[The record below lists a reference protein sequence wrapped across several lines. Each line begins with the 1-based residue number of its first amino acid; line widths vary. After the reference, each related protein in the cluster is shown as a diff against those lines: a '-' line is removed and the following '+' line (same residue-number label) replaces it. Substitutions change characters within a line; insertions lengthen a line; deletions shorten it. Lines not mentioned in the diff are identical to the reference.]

1 MPRQTDPSDERGV
14 ELLPQASVK
23 AIRLATNLGITT
35 MGRVL
40 LMTLFV
46 VLSCSAF
53 GQSPGGIS
61 TNLQLWLPA
70 ENYAGGAAWTDASGN
85 GRNATKTGSVGNTT
99 LYNFHNVPT
108 GFTTAN
114 YFSVAHHTN
123 LNTNSGAISVI
134 AVGLSGNGT
143 YAPFVSKTADQTWP
157 NGWVMATSDPMSHLG
172 FTTGNWDGTGTTNVA
187 KQTGVPTTT
196 PYIASGFGNGASTN
210 QVSVCY
216 NGTTVATN
224 SSTKT
229 SSNVPLRVGFDGDAY
244 GFNGGNIAEV
254 IMYNANL
261 SAGDRQRV
269 WSYLAVKYGITLNN
283 GGTNYVN
290 SSGTVVWNITT
301 NSGYNNDI
309 FGIGRDNTSSLHQR
323 QGTSINSGQQPV
335 IAHGTTLVNL
345 NSAGADLST
354 NNSFLIAGADNGAS
368 TFDTWLSG
376 FDDMNSRIT
385 RIWRVQE
392 SGTIGT
398 VTVAWPSSDASI
410 QLLVSNNAT
419 FDGADNAYPTTA
431 ITINGTAYR
440 QASVDLSNGQYF
452 TFGSIVASPGGY
464 WNNLALWLT
473 TDRAGVAP
481 GSNATS
487 WADVSKTGNPVESVG
502 TRTLQQPDAAH
513 NFQPYFTSFSSTSYF
528 KDVNSSIA
536 PQNTLQA
543 TELTMF
549 AVARINS
556 ATADGRIMGIDDND
570 PNANDPGLSVFD
582 AAARFHRVSTSTINL
597 SSTNLAQ
604 VGRTSVF
611 SAYTSGTTAG
621 VGVDGVYNTQAI
633 TAGGGMR
640 GDILTVGYGTT
651 TTAGALPGDLQ
662 EVIWY
667 KRTLSA
673 TEIKQVE
680 SYLAL
685 KHGLTLG
692 PTGNNTAT
700 YNYLNSIGTVVW
712 NRATHSGFNNNI
724 TGIGRDDASSLDQKQ
739 STNVNGAGCV
749 TLSLGNIATGNA
761 VNANTFNQDRSFLIV
776 GNDNGAHNAVFN
788 DPACYNQLPAGV
800 QGRIQRRWKVQRT
813 NFTQTITLAFDQ
825 SALVGHLPVSNLRLM
840 IDDDGTDWTNATVI
854 SGATSAGGRVVFTG
868 VDLSAGTYFTLGS
881 ANLNST
887 PLPVELISFEGRIV
901 QEGNQL
907 TWRTATETNNDHFE
921 LERSEDG
928 ATFGWL
934 ADIAAVGNSQ
944 QVTSYVFVDQLPQN
958 GLNYYRLM
966 QVDEDGTFTYSPVV
980 VLNNSRKDKDD
991 CLVRTLESE
1000 GLYMLHCAASDRTT
1014 LQLISPAGQPIH
1026 TAVFGGSA
1034 MLEVDLRRY
1043 ASGIYFARITD
1054 GTTVKTY
1061 KLLRP

>member
-1 MPRQTDPSDERGV
+1 
-14 ELLPQASVK
+14 
-23 AIRLATNLGITT
+23 
-35 MGRVL
+35 
-40 LMTLFV
+40 MTLFV
-46 VLSCSAF
+46 VLSISVS

-61 TNLQLWLPA
+61 SNLQLWLPA
-70 ENYAGGAAWTDASGN
+70 EGYSGGATWADASGN
-85 GRNATKTGSVGNTT
+85 GRNATKSGAVGNAT
-99 LYNFHNVPT
+99 LYNFHNVPS
-108 GFTTAN
+108 GLTTAN
-114 YFSVAHHTN
+114 YFSVAHHAN

-196 PYIASGFGNGASTN
+196 PYIASGFGNGATTN
-210 QVSVCY
+210 QVAVCY

-244 GFNGGNIAEV
+244 GFAGGNIAEV

-261 SAGDRQRV
+261 SASDRQRV

-290 SSGTVVWNITT
+290 SSNTDIWNITT

-309 FGIGRDNTSSLHQR
+309 FGIGRDNTSNLHQR
-323 QGTSINSGQQPV
+323 QGTSINGGLQPV
-335 IAHGTTLVNL
+335 IGHGTTLVNL
-345 NSAGADLST
+345 NSAGMDLGT
-354 NNSFLIAGADNGAS
+354 NNSFLIAGASSGAS

-376 FDDMNSRIT
+376 FDDMNSRLT

-392 SGTIGT
+392 SGTVGT
-398 VTVAWPSSDASI
+398 VTIAWPSSDASI

-419 FDGADNAYPTTA
+419 FDGADNAYPTSA
-431 ITINGTAYR
+431 ITINGTAYQ
-440 QASVDLSNGQYF
+440 QASVDLTTGQYF

-464 WNNLALWLT
+464 WNSLALWLT
-473 TDRAGVAP
+473 ADRAGVSP
-481 GSNATS
+481 GSNATA

-513 NFQPYFTSFSSTSYF
+513 NFQPYFTSFTSTSYF

-570 PNANDPGLSVFD
+570 PLANDPGLSVLD
-582 AAARFHRVSTSTINL
+582 AAARFHRVSTSAINL
-597 SSTNLAQ
+597 SSTNVAQ
-604 VGRTSVF
+604 VGRSSVF
-611 SAYTSGTTAG
+611 SSYTSGTTAG
-621 VGVDGVYNTQAI
+621 VGVDGVYNTQTI

-692 PTGNNTAT
+692 PNGNNTAT
-700 YNYLNSIGTVVW
+700 YNYLNSLGNVVW
-712 NRATHSGFNNNI
+712 NRATHSGFNHNI
-724 TGIGRDDASSLDQKQ
+724 TGIGRDDLSSLNQKQ
-739 STNVNGAGCV
+739 STNVNGSGCV
-749 TLSLGNIATGNA
+749 TLALGTIATGN
-761 VNANTFNQDRSFLIV
+761 VGNANTFDQDRSFLIV

-825 SALVGHLPVSNLRLM
+825 SALVGYLPVSNLRLL
-840 IDDDGTDWTNATVI
+840 IDDDGSDWTNATVI
-854 SGATSAGGRVVFTG
+854 SGATSAGGRVVFSG
-868 VDLSAGTYFTLGS
+868 VDLSAGSFFTLGS

-887 PLPVELISFEGRIV
+887 PLPVELISFEGRIIH
-901 QEGNQL
+901 ESNQL

-921 LERSEDG
+921 VERSEDG
-928 ATFGWL
+928 LHFLTIGEV
-934 ADIAAVGNSQ
+934 DAAGNSQ
-944 QVTSYVFVDQLPQN
+944 QVVHYELLDQRPLN

-966 QVDEDGTFTYSPVV
+966 QVDVDGSFTYSPVV
-980 VLNNSRKDKDD
+980 VLNNSRKDNDN
-991 CLVRTLESE
+991 CLVRTMENE
-1000 GLYMLHCAASDRTT
+1000 GLYMLHCTASEQSM
-1014 LQLISPAGQPIH
+1014 LQLISPAGQPVH
-1026 TAVFGGSA
+1026 TEVFGGSA
-1034 MLEVDLRRY
+1034 ILEVDLRRY

-1054 GTTVKTY
+1054 GNSVKTY